1 MKSNKIL
8 SGGRKANAVWGCLV
22 LAVFWV
28 IWLERNQ
35 RIFED
40 KIGAD
45 QEELWDRIKFW
56 SSLWVSV
63 THEFRDYSFADIL
76 RDWKAAAN

>member
-1 MKSNKIL
+1 M
-8 SGGRKANAVWGCLV
+8 VWGCLV

-28 IWLERNQ
+28 IWLERNK

-40 KIGAD
+40 KGGAD
-45 QEELWDRIKFW
+45 QEELWDRITFW

-63 THEFRDYSFADIL
+63 TYEFRDYSFADIL
-76 RDWKAAAN
+76 RDWKAAAD

>member
-1 MKSNKIL
+1 M
-8 SGGRKANAVWGCLV
+8 

-40 KIGAD
+40 KAGAD
-45 QEELWDRIKFW
+45 HEELWEKIKFW

-63 THEFRDYSFADIL
+63 THEFRDYSLAVIL
-76 RDWKAAAN
+76 RDWKAAAH